1 MYLIF
6 EVLML
11 LSMGGLIFAFQ
22 GDFSGWVIYL
32 KCLSSFFFVLA
43 GICGYIRTK
52 QNRKISGT
60 MLAAL
65 VCSMAGDV
73 FLALD
78 KEEGI
83 LFVLG
88 VASFAFA
95 HIMFAI
101 SFSRIS
107 SVAKGDLLGTFLI
120 FAVEMFILCY
130 GNFEFQ
136 GLFPVL
142 AIYAAIISFMVSKA
156 LSLWKCRL
164 GKERGVCLI
173 MIGSVLFLISD
184 NLLLFWLFGIGIPKE
199 LQSANWLLY
208 YLAQGC
214 LSAALSV
221 GLPVREL
228 MLFEE
233 NK

>member
-1 MYLIF
+1 
-6 EVLML
+6 
-11 LSMGGLIFAFQ
+11 
-22 GDFSGWVIYL
+22 
-32 KCLSSFFFVLA
+32 
-43 GICGYIRTK
+43 
-52 QNRKISGT
+52 

-95 HIMFAI
+95 HIMFAV

-107 SVAKGDLLGTFLI
+107 SVAKGDLLGMLLI
-120 FAVEMFILCY
+120 FAVEVLILCF
-130 GNFEFQ
+130 GNFEFK

-142 AIYAAIISFMVSKA
+142 VGYAAIISFMVIKA

-214 LSAALSV
+214 LSAALS
-221 GLPVREL
+221 GKLSR
-228 MLFEE
+228 
-233 NK
+233 N

>member
-11 LSMGGLIFAFQ
+11 LLMGGLIFAFQ
-22 GDFSGWVIYL
+22 GDFSGWVVCL
-32 KCLSSFFFVLA
+32 KCFSSLFFVLA
-43 GICGYIRTK
+43 GICGYIKSR
-52 QNRKISGT
+52 QDRKFSAL

-83 LFVLG
+83 LFILG

-95 HIMFAI
+95 HIMFAV

-107 SVAKGDLLGTFLI
+107 SVTKGDLLGTFLI

-136 GLFPVL
+136 GLFLVL

-214 LSAALSV
+214 LSAALSEKLS
-221 GLPVREL
+221 G
-228 MLFEE
+228 
-233 NK
+233 N

>member
-11 LSMGGLIFAFQ
+11 FSMGGLIFVFQ
-22 GDFSGWVIYL
+22 KDFSGWVVCL
-32 KCLSSFFFVLA
+32 KCLSSLFFVLA
-43 GICGYIRTK
+43 GVCGYIKSR
-52 QNRKISGT
+52 QERKFSAM
-60 MLAAL
+60 MLVAL
-65 VCSMAGDV
+65 VCSMVGDV
-73 FLALD
+73 LLALD

-83 LFVLG
+83 LFILG

-95 HIMFAI
+95 HILFAV

-107 SVAKGDLLGTFLI
+107 SVTKGDVLGTLLI
-120 FAVEMFILCY
+120 FAVEVFILCY

-136 GLFPVL
+136 GLFPVIV
-142 AIYAAIISFMVSKA
+142 IYAAIISFMVSKA
-156 LSLWKCRL
+156 LSLWKCRQ
-164 GKERGVCLI
+164 GMERSVYLI
-173 MIGSVLFLISD
+173 MMGSELFLLSD

-214 LSAALSV
+214 LSAALS
-221 GLPVREL
+221 GNLTSHKRT
-228 MLFEE
+228 
-233 NK
+233 